1 MALGSGAVVAP
12 QSSSNPTHSSGWC
25 PEDPFHHIFVPLSS
39 TGYNPDVEGGL
50 AGQDGPSALS

>member
-25 PEDPFHHIFVPLSS
+25 PEDPSHHIFVPLSS